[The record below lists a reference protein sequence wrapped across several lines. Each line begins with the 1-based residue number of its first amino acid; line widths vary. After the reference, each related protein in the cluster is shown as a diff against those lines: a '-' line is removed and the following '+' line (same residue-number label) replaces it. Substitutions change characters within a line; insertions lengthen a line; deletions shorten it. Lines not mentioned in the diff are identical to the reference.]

1 MLGGYPLFLK
11 ELVGP
16 LTIHVTRIIRGD
28 SIIPI
33 KVYLGIEF
41 IKDLVSKPQKT
52 SEGLRHPCG
61 CTNELSQTKNMI
73 ISESDLN
80 SKRSN
85 KLSQKKLSN
94 IKNKS
99 SSIMRK
105 SKDKIPDINVN
116 TTSRTNKSSTKV
128 RLLPNDKIS
137 KKTMLI

>member
-85 KLSQKKLSN
+85 KL
-94 IKNKS
+94 
-99 SSIMRK
+99 R
-105 SKDKIPDINVN
+105 IP
-116 TTSRTNKSSTKV
+116 
-128 RLLPNDKIS
+128 
-137 KKTMLI
+137 